1 MGVSPSFY
9 FSELSKPILDRGSQC
24 HCFSGNNPKELAQ
37 RIKKLAPQF
46 PLRGGRGRRIEAKK
60 DRYKRERKGPLVKER
75 QLDQLYPRRTRT
87 QYGKA

>member
-24 HCFSGNNPKELAQ
+24 HCFSGNNSKELAKESE
-37 RIKKLAPQF
+37 RLAPQF
-46 PLRGGRGRRIEAKK
+46 SLRGGRGRRIEAKK
-60 DRYKRERKGPLVKER
+60 DRYKRERKTRLVEER
-75 QLDQLYPRRTRT
+75 QLDQLNACRTRA